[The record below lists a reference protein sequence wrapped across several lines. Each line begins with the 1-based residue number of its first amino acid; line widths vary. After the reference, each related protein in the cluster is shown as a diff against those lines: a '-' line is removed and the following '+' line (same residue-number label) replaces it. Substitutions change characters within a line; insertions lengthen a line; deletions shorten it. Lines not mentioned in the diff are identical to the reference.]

1 MSKLLADSPGLL
13 YSLPSS
19 PCLLRNLDCL
29 NTTLNSTRGGDEA
42 RTVLRLYRGGDAPEF
57 FAFEEWRL
65 SAMVKNPI

>member
-1 MSKLLADSPGLL
+1 
-13 YSLPSS
+13 
-19 PCLLRNLDCL
+19 LRNLDCL